1 MVHNSDLD
9 ISDDEVNIDDLKS
22 KKKKKGGCNLQKFFE
37 FFIINHRCGLYVFWH
52 EFIDALCIVSS
63 FFYMHFAAQR
73 HDEMD
78 IEDKWLRTTIL
89 VIEVCFLADFLMSF
103 IKDYENPL
111 DPMGPAIRNITKI
124 FFNYTRN
131 AFIYDAIALAP
142 VTAVVLYRDRNE
154 LLYII
159 KIIRLKRGI
168 ENL

>member
-1 MVHNSDLD
+1 LD
-9 ISDDEVNIDDLKS
+9 ISDEEILIDDLKPRR
-22 KKKKKGGCNLQKFFE
+22 KKKGCDLKKLLE
-37 FFIINHRCGLYVFWH
+37 FFIISHRSGLYVFWH

-78 IEDKWLRTTIL
+78 TVDSWLRTTIL
-89 VIEVCFLADFLMSF
+89 VIEVSFLADFLMSF

-111 DPMGPAIRNITKI
+111 DPKGAPIRNITKI

-142 VTAVVLYRDRNE
+142 VTAFKLYRDRNE
-154 LLYII
+154 LLYIV